1 MIKLKL
7 TFESPAFQEPRRLI
21 WEATELSIGR
31 SSRTDFVVPL
41 ATLSSH
47 HLTFR
52 RRDGAYEVTDAGSR
66 NGTLLDEVRLEPQH
80 FVPVR
85 HGMVLR
91 TIDLTIR
98 VELTEE
104 YDAESFTMQT
114 ATQAI
119 RDMAQDALHHD
130 GQSQDAYLEAL
141 NSPLKGRKFLLD
153 DRLQRAFVG
162 SGQGALIR
170 LHEMKLPERAL
181 AIERTEVGFL
191 IEPLDDAIRVL
202 VNGEP
207 IAGRYELAS
216 RERIVLGELELYFFD
231 PVEDLMLVLDGVLP
245 PVERIEEGKQ
255 QAILAG
261 EQGTSTPMAAL
272 VPESSVPQQELA
284 PALAPQEEAAQ
295 EAAPVKS
302 SRLSPLEIMIMLFIL
317 LMVGAAIVVMIV
329 FVTS

>member
-181 AIERTEVGFL
+181 AIERTEVGF
-191 IEPLDDAIRVL
+191 
-202 VNGEP
+202 
-207 IAGRYELAS
+207 S
-216 RERIVLGELELYFFD
+216 RPNAWSE
-231 PVEDLMLVLDGVLP
+231 
-245 PVERIEEGKQ
+245 
-255 QAILAG
+255 
-261 EQGTSTPMAAL
+261 
-272 VPESSVPQQELA
+272 
-284 PALAPQEEAAQ
+284 
-295 EAAPVKS
+295 
-302 SRLSPLEIMIMLFIL
+302 
-317 LMVGAAIVVMIV
+317 
-329 FVTS
+329 